1 MTAKNQKVAQCQQTL
16 RRFGLDALVV
26 RLSENVTML
35 SGYWPLNGFSFVFV
49 PAVGAA
55 VLLCPECDR
64 EEAAQST
71 VKTVHCFASGRLTD
85 GDAYENAGALLQ
97 QAARQCGLPP
107 QAAVGVDTGSD
118 AVSLP
123 LCSGEV
129 GVPGDATLQM
139 IRNALETD
147 RLVPAQS
154 LITELRSEKDGFA
167 IQKIRAANR
176 LAHAATEHFAMAVQE
191 PGCREIDAAART
203 EAFVAQHAAD
213 YGIRYAKAWAQVSS
227 GPRTSESWVSGLV
240 STERVLCKGDIVM
253 LELGLCADGYW
264 SDLTETVGVGGMT
277 EEQARIAG
285 IVRAAQQ
292 KAIATVREGVTCG
305 EVDQAARSVIE
316 AAGLGERF
324 FHNTGHGV
332 GYCYHE
338 SVPILRPGA
347 DTVLKA
353 GMIHSVEPGIYLPGE
368 FGIRLECNVLVQ
380 KDCGIAL

>member
-1 MTAKNQKVAQCQQTL
+1 MTAKNQKIEQCRQSL
-16 RRFGLDALVV
+16 PRFGFDALVV

-49 PAVGAA
+49 PAHGDAL
-55 VLLCPECDR
+55 LLCPECDR
-64 EEAAQST
+64 EEAARSAVET
-71 VKTVHCFASGRLTD
+71 VCCFASGRLTD
-85 GDAYENAGALLQ
+85 GDAYKNAGALLQ
-97 QAARQCGLPP
+97 KAAQQCGLPP
-107 QAAVGVDTGSD
+107 QAVIGVDTGAD
-118 AVSLP
+118 TVSLP

-139 IRNALETD
+139 IRSALGTD
-147 RLVPAQS
+147 RLRSAQM
-154 LITELRSEKDGFA
+154 LIAELRSEKDAFA
-167 IQKIRAANR
+167 IQKIKAANH
-176 LAHAATEHFAMAVQE
+176 LAHAAVKYFAQVVQE

-203 EAFVAQHAAD
+203 EAFVAQHAAE

-227 GPRTSESWVSGLV
+227 GPRTCESWVAGLV
-240 STERVLCKGDIVM
+240 SSDRVLCTGDAVM

-292 KAIATVREGVTCG
+292 SAIATVREGVTCG
-305 EVDQAARSVIE
+305 EVDRAARSIVE
-316 AAGLGERF
+316 KAGLGERF

-338 SVPILRPGA
+338 SLPILRPNA

-353 GMIHSVEPGIYLPGE
+353 GMIHSVEPGIYLPGK

-380 KDCGIAL
+380 KDNGVVL

>member
-1 MTAKNQKVAQCQQTL
+1 MTAKNKKIEQCRQSL
-16 RRFGLDALVV
+16 RRFGFDALVV

-49 PAVGAA
+49 PAQGDA

-64 EEAAQST
+64 EEATQGSVET
-71 VKTVHCFASGRLTD
+71 VCCFASGRLTD
-85 GDAYENAGALLQ
+85 GDAYENAGTLLQ

-107 QAAVGVDTGSD
+107 QAVVGVDTGAD

-139 IRNALETD
+139 ISSALETD
-147 RLVPAQS
+147 RICSAQG
-154 LITELRSEKDGFA
+154 LIAELRSEKDEFA
-167 IQKIRAANR
+167 IQKIKTANR
-176 LAHAATEHFAMAVQE
+176 LAHAAVRYFAQVVQQ
-191 PGCREIDAAART
+191 PGCREIDAAAST

-227 GPRTSESWVSGLV
+227 GPRTCQSWVSGLV
-240 STERVLCKGDIVM
+240 SSDRVLQKGDIVM

-277 EEQARIAG
+277 EKQARIAG
-285 IVRAAQQ
+285 IVRAAQE
-292 KAIATVREGVTCG
+292 KAIAAVREGVTSG
-305 EVDQAARSVIE
+305 EVDRAARNVIE
-316 AAGLGERF
+316 QAGLGECF

-338 SVPILRPGA
+338 SVPILRPEG
-347 DTVLKA
+347 DTVLKS
-353 GMIHSVEPGIYLPGE
+353 GMIHSVEPGIYLPDE

-380 KDCGIAL
+380 KDGGVVL